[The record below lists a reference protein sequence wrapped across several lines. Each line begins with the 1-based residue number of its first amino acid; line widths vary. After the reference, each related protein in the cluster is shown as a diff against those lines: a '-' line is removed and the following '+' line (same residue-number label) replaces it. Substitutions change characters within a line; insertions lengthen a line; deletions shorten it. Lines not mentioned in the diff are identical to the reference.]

1 MSTRQRDVLR
11 HSTWVVIYLL
21 FILAP
26 LLVLLLGTPPPSRGF
41 WTEFAIALGYS
52 GLAIMGLQLGLTA
65 RFRHVTAPWGEDV
78 IYHFHRRL
86 SLVAVG
92 LVMSHPLI
100 LLASGSDKLAM
111 PDTLTDVPLGV
122 VAAFASLVQ
131 AGFETLVEAG
141 YQPEIAYYEVL
152 HELKLIVDL
161 FYEGGI
167 TRMLEFIS

>member
-86 SLVAVG
+86 SLVATRPFIVVDDMFNAHSAG
-92 LVMSHPLI
+92 TTVERRLRPLRQNTAMQI
-100 LLASGSDKLAM
+100 HSARFQGSA
-111 PDTLTDVPLGV
+111 
-122 VAAFASLVQ
+122 
-131 AGFETLVEAG
+131 
-141 YQPEIAYYEVL
+141 
-152 HELKLIVDL
+152 
-161 FYEGGI
+161 
-167 TRMLEFIS
+167 R